1 MITGDH
7 PSTAKAIAMKIG
19 IASEESTVLTGEQID
34 LLYESNQLATLDPFP
49 TVFARVSTLY
59 PFSLLVFSSFGNKIA
74 SSTIRIGIQTPV
86 RASDNKTRALVEL

>member
-19 IASEESTVLTGEQID
+19 IATEESNVLTGEQID
-34 LLYESNQLATLDPFP
+34 LLYESKQLASLDPFP

-59 PFSLLVFSSFGNKIA
+59 LLVLLVFFGNK
-74 SSTIRIGIQTPV
+74 SREFTIHIGIQTPV
-86 RASDNKTRALVEL
+86 RA